1 MGKAVLRMGGKH
13 VRKTGT
19 DRVASG
25 GYPRGPAGRISEARE
40 RGSADSPACPVAAAG
55 GLEHGRGSQGGG
67 RPLPHGA
74 TVGGL
79 VPAGRDCRRMR
90 PSWGGT
96 WAAGLAHSRAGSSG
110 GRGSGQKDLHHSS
123 RCPAVGGRPVWGHL
137 PAPGNLRATA
147 SGRLPPQSS
156 PTHPCQSGPGGPGRL
171 EKRGCGAAL
180 RVAGVTSG
188 EHLVWADEM
197 RVGLVSVVRRGL
209 GAGGGEGWHGEE
221 RGLGAG
227 LLVAALRALA

>member
-79 VPAGRDCRRMR
+79 VPAGRDCRSMR
-90 PSWGGT
+90 PSWGWT

-110 GRGSGQKDLHHSS
+110 GRGSGQRDLHHSS
-123 RCPAVGGRPVWGHL
+123 RCPAVGGRPEFGVTYRPKGIYGL
-137 PAPGNLRATA
+137 LRRVGCRPKVPRPIHVKADPEA
-147 SGRLPPQSS
+147 QEDWKKGVRRSS
-156 PTHPCQSGPGGPGRL
+156 PGG
-171 EKRGCGAAL
+171 
-180 RVAGVTSG
+180 
-188 EHLVWADEM
+188 WDN
-197 RVGLVSVVRRGL
+197 
-209 GAGGGEGWHGEE
+209 
-221 RGLGAG
+221 
-227 LLVAALRALA
+227 

>member
-1 MGKAVLRMGGKH
+1 MRKAVLRMGGKH
-13 VRKTGT
+13 GRKTGT

-25 GYPRGPAGRISEARE
+25 GYPKGPAGTISEARE

-55 GLEHGRGSQGGG
+55 GREHGRGSQGGG

-79 VPAGRDCRRMR
+79 VPAGRDCRSMR
-90 PSWGGT
+90 PSWGWT

-110 GRGSGQKDLHHSS
+110 GRGSGQRDLHHSS

-137 PAPGNLRATA
+137 PAQGNLRATA
-147 SGRLPPQSS
+147 SGRLPPQRS
-156 PTHPCQSGPGGPGRL
+156 PTHPWQSGPGRPGRL

-188 EHLVWADEM
+188 EHLAWADEM

-209 GAGGGEGWHGEE
+209 GPVGGEGSPRGAQGREGGLF
-221 RGLGAG
+221 GLGIEG
-227 LLVAALRALA
+227 W